1 MGLFDE
7 LRQKTKQNPL
17 TAAGLATLPFA
28 PVVGVGILAVDDALK
43 KKKREKDT
51 YDRALINQ
59 VTNQVATQKMIPYLT
74 NPNLSRTQIG
84 GRDVDLDTTALQN
97 LAPATTRQDSLE
109 PTGMYQLKDPIEGQ
123 PLGQP
128 ITQEQF
134 QTLAPETREELE
146 PTAQRV
152 VTPEEDMRTYQPSVK
167 DPLTTSQRLQSSME
181 LLATTPSGAKQVR
194 DTFLNKDIDW
204 DKPLFFADNESL
216 QRQLKQIAPA
226 LNTIVDGQGSAL
238 SRKFGGQKVAQ
249 LLAENLGLSAET
261 GHLFDWDAENNR
273 IVTRPMTGS
282 GADFDAGEKL
292 IKNTD
297 FKTKAN
303 DFREQR
309 LAVSTMNDLASR
321 GASGSDIGLI
331 FSFFKALDPGSR
343 VTDSEVRLG
352 QLSGG
357 KQEEVKQIL
366 QAWAKNQ
373 VLTPTQRKT
382 LVEAG
387 LQVLQTGY
395 NDYRKSYEDT
405 DALLIKRNLSG
416 IDMHEPSTPDRYQQD
431 LNELE
436 QSILSAEYETQPLAV
451 NNKNLIQVGGQ
462 VVRKDF
468 MNQILVNNLDDKELI
483 KLGMDFTEEELLAG
497 GIQDGMTFIPF
508 SDEEMQPYY
517 DWVSKT
523 KVYKTMG
530 RFGAQK

>member
-1 MGLFDE
+1 MALFDD
-7 LRQKTKQNPL
+7 LLGKAKQNPL
-17 TAAGLATLPFA
+17 MAAGVAALPVA
-28 PVVGVGILAVDDALK
+28 PVLGVGVLAVDDILK
-43 KKKREKDT
+43 KKQREKDA
-51 YDRALINQ
+51 YNRAL
-59 VTNQVATQKMIPYLT
+59 TNQIAGQIATQKMIPYLT
-74 NPNLSRTQIG
+74 NDNLSRTQIG

-97 LAPATTRQDSLE
+97 LAPATTRQDRLE
-109 PTGMYQLKDPIEGQ
+109 PTGMYQLTDPIEKR
-123 PLGQP
+123 PIGQP

-134 QTLAPETREELE
+134 QTYSPELRDQFE

-152 VTPEEDMRTYQPSVK
+152 VIPEEDRQTRELVVQ

-181 LLATTPSGAKQVR
+181 LLTSTPEGAKQVR

-204 DKPLFFADNESL
+204 NKPLFFADKESL

-238 SRKFGGQKVAQ
+238 RQKVAQ

-261 GHLFDWDAENNR
+261 GYLYDWDAENDR
-273 IVTRPMTGS
+273 IVTRPITGS
-282 GADFDAGEKL
+282 GADITAGEKL

-303 DFREQR
+303 NFREQR
-309 LAVSTMNDLASR
+309 LAVSTMNDLAKK
-321 GASGSDIGLI
+321 GASGSDIALI

-373 VLTPTQRKT
+373 VLTPIQRRT

-387 LQVLQTGY
+387 LQVVQTSY
-395 NDYRKSYEDT
+395 NDYRTSYGDT
-405 DALLIKRNLSG
+405 NDLLIRNNLTG
-416 IDMHEPSTPDRYQQD
+416 LDRHEPSTPDRYQED

-436 QSILSAEYETQPLAV
+436 QSILNAEYETQPLAV
-451 NNKNLIQVGGQ
+451 NNENLIQVGSQ

-468 MNQILVNNLDDKELI
+468 MNQILVNNLDDKELE

-517 DWVSKT
+517 EWVSKT
-523 KVYKTMG
+523 KVYKTMS